1 MTTICGTCPTCGGTT
16 RATCASFPLHGH
28 AWCECGKKDGLLPI
42 TVIIPH
48 LRSRDWFYNTYCLP
62 SVTNNKPRQI
72 LTVPGEKI
80 GAQAARNY
88 GAEQAK
94 QPLLFHCDDDARLLD
109 NCLPAMYAALE
120 QHPEAG
126 FVYSD
131 HEIVQHA
138 SMSRSRFVAGPFDR
152 NRLRLTSYISTMS
165 LMRREV
171 FRPWDPSIRRLQD
184 WDFWLTI
191 VSNGIK
197 GIYIPDVL
205 FEMHTIDKG
214 ITATWTAA
222 DWQRVVREK
231 HDLPEP
237 S

>member
-1 MTTICGTCPTCGGTT
+1 MTTCGTCPTCGGTT
-16 RATCASFPLHGH
+16 RATCADFGSHGH
-28 AWCECGKKDGLLPI
+28 AWCECAKAAPATLPI

-48 LRSRDWFYNTYCLP
+48 LHSRAWFFNHYCLP
-62 SVTNNKPRQI
+62 SVNANKPRQL

-80 GAQAARNY
+80 GAPAARNT
-88 GAEQAK
+88 GAEKAE
-94 QPLLFHCDDDARLLD
+94 QPFLFHCDDDALLLD
-109 NCLPAMYAALE
+109 NCLAAMHAALA

-138 SMSRSRFVAGPFDR
+138 STSRHRFTAGPFDPH
-152 NRLRLTSYISTMS
+152 RLRLTSYISTMS

-171 FRPWDPSIRRLQD
+171 FQPWDTNIRRLQD

-191 VSNGIK
+191 VEKGVK

-222 DWQRVVREK
+222 DWQRVIREK
-231 HDLPEP
+231 HNLPEP
-237 S
+237 A